1 MISLN
6 DRVAVVT
13 GGASGIGRAIAIQLA
28 ELGARVGIGDLDE
41 AGGAE
46 TVEMITEAGGVA
58 AAYRLDVTELA
69 SVETFRAEVR
79 VALGIPTIIVNNAG
93 WDLGMP
99 FITTTPDFW
108 TKVVNINYVGVVSM
122 CHTFLNQMIDEGL
135 GGHVVNIG
143 SDAGRVGSMGEAVY
157 AGAKGGVIA
166 FTKSLAR
173 EMARHQINVN
183 CVCPG
188 PTDTKLFYE
197 QPEKVREA
205 VVRAIPFRR
214 LAQPQELAGAV
225 AYLVSEQASYVT
237 GQVLSVSG
245 GLTMSG

>member
-6 DRVAVVT
+6 GRIAVVT
-13 GGASGIGRAIAIQLA
+13 GAASGIGRAIAIQLA
-28 ELGARVGIGDLDE
+28 ELGASVGIGDLDVD
-41 AGGAE
+41 GGAE
-46 TVEMITEAGGVA
+46 TAKLIAEANGVA
-58 AAYRLDVTELA
+58 AVFRLDVTDLA
-69 SVETFRAEVR
+69 SVEAFRADVR
-79 VALGIPTIIVNNAG
+79 AALGVPTIVVNNAG

-108 TKVVNINYVGVVSM
+108 TKVVNINYLGVVSM
-122 CHTFLNQMIDEGL
+122 CHTFLNQMIDEGVA
-135 GGHVVNIG
+135 GHVVNIG

-173 EMARHQINVN
+173 EMARNHINVN

-197 QPEKVREA
+197 QPEKVRDA

-214 LAQPQELAGAV
+214 LAQPRELAGAV
-225 AYLVSEQASYVT
+225 AYLVSDEASYVT